1 MNGLPGPRRFNA
13 GVRFHMDGYVTE
25 EAETIALYRTG
36 VRL

>member
-1 MNGLPGPRRFNA
+1 MKGWSGPRRLNA

-25 EAETIALYRTG
+25 DARTFALFRTC